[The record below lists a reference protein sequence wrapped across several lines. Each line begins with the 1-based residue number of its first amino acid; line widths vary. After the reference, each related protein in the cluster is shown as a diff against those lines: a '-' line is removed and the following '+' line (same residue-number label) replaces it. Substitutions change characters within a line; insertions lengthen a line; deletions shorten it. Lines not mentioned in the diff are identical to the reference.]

1 MAYILG
7 HDTLIEVRAI
17 LRKGIGDGDALLDA
31 VPPQHLQYVCVRHA
45 KLDAVVHENVYRR
58 CRACLSVC
66 LSSLY
71 TTYVFQYSSLH
82 ITRFMSLCVYASM
95 RL

>member
-1 MAYILG
+1 MAYMLG

-17 LRKGIGDGDALLDA
+17 LRKGIGDGDALLD
-31 VPPQHLQYVCVRHA
+31 PIPTQHLKYVCVRHA
-45 KLDAVVHENVYRR
+45 KLEAVVNENVYGR

-71 TTYVFQYSSLH
+71 TTYVAVVHVYQYVYLRS
-82 ITRFMSLCVYASM
+82 TPPMSL
-95 RL
+95 